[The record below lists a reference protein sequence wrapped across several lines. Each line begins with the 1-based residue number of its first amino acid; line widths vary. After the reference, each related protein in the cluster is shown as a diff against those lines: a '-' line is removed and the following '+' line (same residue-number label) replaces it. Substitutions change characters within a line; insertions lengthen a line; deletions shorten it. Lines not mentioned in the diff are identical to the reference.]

1 MLGSAAISG
10 IILGSQLLMG
20 PLPAHAVTKSQLQ
33 ELEMKK
39 SISARTGKPLPA
51 AVRQQMDEAP
61 GLTDAPS
68 EGGSV
73 VRSSQLRNQLRSL
86 SDELTKQREET
97 QRLQSTRASND
108 FQLKQSMAKQQ
119 AAEEA
124 LAKQSEDAAA
134 AAAEADAA
142 LEKAS
147 REAAAAAGEA
157 EAAVAKAS
165 REAAAAAAQAAA
177 ANAAAAEAV
186 AALEEGGGEEAK
198 SGPGALAN
206 GLGIFIGGGLGGYV
220 FLQRKGNELRTFHAF
235 VFVWECEREA
245 PSGRCTAHQ
254 TATDW
259 AAQQEAQSV
268 LATQVS
274 KEQGVVLQLKEEAAR
289 EQALVAQLKQQS
301 GLVKAALVK
310 EQQLVVDVRAEMQSA
325 VDGRTRM
332 LDLERKEKEA
342 NKREAEL
349 ANTAL
354 ATERK
359 LVKAT
364 KEETAAATELM
375 QAERAAKFVAEAE
388 ATAIAAQLASTE
400 ELMRQERAVA
410 RQVGVDALAAL
421 AAVRSTEEALGSAIV
436 TGERLRGELQTE
448 GARAG
453 SAETSAAQLQ
463 REVAEAGETIRE
475 QQEVL
480 VKVGSEALSM
490 RKAMK
495 SLKQQAL
502 EISVRSQR
510 EADAAT
516 EVRRTVEDSLKAI
529 SAELQVE
536 RDTLASTRTEMSAL
550 KGRLVESEARSAEL
564 SVALQQARDQ
574 NDKLA
579 ADVVDVQAQVCVRV
593 SGPAPRVP
601 GGVVASR
608 SRLATASQALA
619 AEQAGTA
626 ALRGDVASLQGD
638 LNTSTS
644 DLTAAVAELA
654 AERGTRVEMME
665 SFQELKTNYFAAS
678 ESLELEQNDTM
689 RLKREA
695 LDLNRQI
702 QTVVSERAAIA
713 TTAVAA
719 AAAAIAAKAEAAAAK
734 GDADEA
740 RLEVARAQAKSDK
753 LGAVLSQAEL
763 QVQAL
768 RDASIIEAAERR
780 SLLSSLDDFEEAS
793 ASLRQTVASLED
805 QRTAEAAA
813 VARREREL
821 VQRLEGASAELAK
834 AKSAALQI
842 AGGLEAEAAAA
853 KGDAESAR
861 QEAQRARQEAEAK
874 GAQLVSSVEAAAAAA
889 AAARAEAA
897 AAKGDAETA
906 RLGVERA
913 QVEADRLAA
922 VLSQAELQVQAL
934 RDASIVEAA
943 ERRSLMSSVDG
954 FEEESRTLRD
964 ALASAEDRNVA
975 ERKMLAGREQE
986 LVQRLAG
993 VNDALSQ
1000 ASAVASTSVQEQ
1012 RAMQAQMESSM
1023 LSVRGEVMEAR
1034 ALAARTSD
1042 QLREQV
1048 EARAAAEASVVSLR
1062 CDAAHRRRVWCTAA
1076 VHGGTAAGGG
1086 SGSDAPA
1093 SRVPRSQQC
1102 VCLWLAVGQDGFAH
1116 KHLVCGGFLPHLY
1129 GATRTFQLLSHLPK
1143 EATSSFQAT
1152 HSHLCS
1158 SSCTPRGCHSK
1169 LPLVRPAASP
1179 LAAETPGATD
1189 RPPTVTDR
1197 LALSPAN
1204 AAPSGKAPSR
1214 DPPHPP
1220 MSVPPPFVL
1229 LPTRS
1234 KKLEALNSQP
1244 PPQLPPTPV
1253 TTSSMEGGADP
1264 LAVLQASYQQLKQK
1278 QVAKLTAKQAK
1289 ADKAA
1294 AAAEAADGTALPTA
1308 PAAASSID
1316 IPAAAASADEAAAA
1330 AAMDMPDVTASLD
1343 APDGAASVDEAS
1355 ATASV
1360 DEAGVTA
1367 SMDEAGATASMDGN
1381 GSGRVKKQKA
1391 PAGVGFGAKKA
1402 ATSKSSK

>member
-579 ADVVDVQAQVCVRV
+579 ADVVDVQAQ
-593 SGPAPRVP
+593 
-601 GGVVASR
+601 
-608 SRLATASQALA
+608 LATASQALA

>member
-529 SAELQVE
+529 SVELQ
-536 RDTLASTRTEMSAL
+536 
-550 KGRLVESEARSAEL
+550 
-564 SVALQQARDQ
+564 
-574 NDKLA
+574 
-579 ADVVDVQAQVCVRV
+579 
-593 SGPAPRVP
+593 
-601 GGVVASR
+601 
-608 SRLATASQALA
+608 LATASQALA

-702 QTVVSERAAIA
+702 QTVVSDSCIIA
-713 TTAVAA
+713 TT
-719 AAAAIAAKAEAAAAK
+719 AAAAK

-834 AKSAALQI
+834 PEKQQLRTTNKNGKMGNIESHYCRQRTDAQRTDAQHSAAVRMRAKSAALQI

-1000 ASAVASTSVQEQ
+1000 ASAVASTSVQE
-1012 RAMQAQMESSM
+1012 RRELQAQMESSM
-1023 LSVRGEVMEAR
+1023 LSVRSEVTEAR

-1048 EARAAAEASVVSLR
+1048 EARAAAEASVVSL
-1062 CDAAHRRRVWCTAA
+1062 
-1076 VHGGTAAGGG
+1076 
-1086 SGSDAPA
+1086 
-1093 SRVPRSQQC
+1093 
-1102 VCLWLAVGQDGFAH
+1102 
-1116 KHLVCGGFLPHLY
+1116 
-1129 GATRTFQLLSHLPK
+1129 
-1143 EATSSFQAT
+1143 
-1152 HSHLCS
+1152 
-1158 SSCTPRGCHSK
+1158 
-1169 LPLVRPAASP
+1169 
-1179 LAAETPGATD
+1179 
-1189 RPPTVTDR
+1189 
-1197 LALSPAN
+1197 
-1204 AAPSGKAPSR
+1204 
-1214 DPPHPP
+1214 
-1220 MSVPPPFVL
+1220 
-1229 LPTRS
+1229 S

-1244 PPQLPPTPV
+1244 PPPAQPQLPPTPV
-1253 TTSSMEGGADP
+1253 TTSSMDGGGEDP

-1294 AAAEAADGTALPTA
+1294 AAAAAADGTALPTA
-1308 PAAASSID
+1308 PAATSSVDTPAATASSDEPAATSSVD
-1316 IPAAAASADEAAAA
+1316 IPSAAATL
-1330 AAMDMPDVTASLD
+1330 DMPDVTASLD
-1343 APDGAASVDEAS
+1343 GPDVTESMDETS
-1355 ATASV
+1355 ATAS
-1360 DEAGVTA
+1360 
-1367 SMDEAGATASMDGN
+1367 MDGPEATASMDGN
-1381 GSGRVKKQKA
+1381 GGSRVRKQKA

-1402 ATSKSSK
+1402 TTSKSSK